1 MEHLSVRL
9 LFVLQTADKEA
20 PGLIRM
26 QALAYLS
33 GFPASFKETEQLR
46 VKLPSV
52 ITNKIKQVKLFEYYY
67 LYQSRE
73 DCIFQYL

>member
-1 MEHLSVRL
+1 
-9 LFVLQTADKEA
+9 
-20 PGLIRM
+20 M

-52 ITNKIKQVKLFEYYY
+52 ITNKIKQVKEPAFNTSPNLLLNHHNNVSADTFGIT
-67 LYQSRE
+67 RV
-73 DCIFQYL
+73 